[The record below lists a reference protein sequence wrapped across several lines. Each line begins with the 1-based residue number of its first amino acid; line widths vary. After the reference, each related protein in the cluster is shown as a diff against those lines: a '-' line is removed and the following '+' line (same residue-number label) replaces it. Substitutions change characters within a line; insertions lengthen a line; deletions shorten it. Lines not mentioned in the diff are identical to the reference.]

1 VFAEARLAEQGRLL
15 FPPNITQIKYYQ
27 GVRLIMQCADRDYYL
42 KKNNYSLGMYNSLII
57 KDKENNS
64 VGRLPSEIMETSSFD
79 ELFDEDF

>member
-1 VFAEARLAEQGRLL
+1 
-15 FPPNITQIKYYQ
+15 
-27 GVRLIMQCADRDYYL
+27 MQCADRDYYL